1 MRDMRL
7 TIMTLGLTQFIFI
20 TRCDVIIAIDFDG
33 TCVTHAYPGLGY
45 DIGAIKHL
53 KQLVANGHKLILNTM
68 RSGEFLQE
76 AVDWFAY
83 NDIALWGVNK
93 NPRQSEWTSSPKVY
107 AELYID
113 DAALGIPLTINSN
126 LSQRPFVN
134 WDQVAYMLHEKGLI

>member
-83 NDIALWGVNK
+83 NDIDESFSKFILESKAIKCATTQNTMTVTTAK
-93 NPRQSEWTSSPKVY
+93 S
-107 AELYID
+107 
-113 DAALGIPLTINSN
+113 
-126 LSQRPFVN
+126 
-134 WDQVAYMLHEKGLI
+134 